1 MSESKKGKTVKKK
14 NETKKKPGK
23 VQDDIYIVEKL
34 VDKREHKHGK
44 LGTII
49 QYKVKWEGY
58 PEEESTWE
66 PEWNISEV
74 MKHAYNTHGIFDYV
88 VDVPSHADDIHNET
102 QSQAL
107 VYGAVLQT
115 CALPACRSVECVPA
129 EFFVCGG
136 CVDEHAGVNGDAQMT
151 EPRVVCVSEEG
162 AVQHVEQFT
171 KYCSLECQRKD
182 WNRHQKQCKYNKRS
196 KNKSCVPSERTQEAN
211 RKDMAVTTANETLH
225 VGPMANAA
233 AFGASIVTE
242 VPIDAPCI
250 SVESASTKRRKL
262 DVQTHSP
269 VPFDTENSIVDV
281 NN

>member
-107 VYGAVLQT
+107 VVCGISACTFHGLVLCLWL
-115 CALPACRSVECVPA
+115 CALYAPTIRCM
-129 EFFVCGG
+129 
-136 CVDEHAGVNGDAQMT
+136 Q
-151 EPRVVCVSEEG
+151 
-162 AVQHVEQFT
+162 
-171 KYCSLECQRKD
+171 
-182 WNRHQKQCKYNKRS
+182 S
-196 KNKSCVPSERTQEAN
+196 KEYWV
-211 RKDMAVTTANETLH
+211 
-225 VGPMANAA
+225 
-233 AFGASIVTE
+233 
-242 VPIDAPCI
+242 
-250 SVESASTKRRKL
+250 
-262 DVQTHSP
+262 
-269 VPFDTENSIVDV
+269 
-281 NN
+281 